1 MSHTGHFKTT
11 IAQSNSLNCRCHCSL
26 PHRPPVEENV
36 PLRNG
41 APYST
46 NSDIASSSGRPK
58 RRRDYDDYNSSGD
71 ELDDDDFDR

>member
-1 MSHTGHFKTT
+1 MLPSR
-11 IAQSNSLNCRCHCSL
+11 LCRPL
-26 PHRPPVEENV
+26 EESV

-46 NSDIASSSGRPK
+46 HSEVASSTGRPK

>member
-1 MSHTGHFKTT
+1 M
-11 IAQSNSLNCRCHCSL
+11 
-26 PHRPPVEENV
+26 

>member
-1 MSHTGHFKTT
+1 M
-11 IAQSNSLNCRCHCSL
+11 
-26 PHRPPVEENV
+26 

-46 NSDIASSSGRPK
+46 NSEVPSSAGRPK